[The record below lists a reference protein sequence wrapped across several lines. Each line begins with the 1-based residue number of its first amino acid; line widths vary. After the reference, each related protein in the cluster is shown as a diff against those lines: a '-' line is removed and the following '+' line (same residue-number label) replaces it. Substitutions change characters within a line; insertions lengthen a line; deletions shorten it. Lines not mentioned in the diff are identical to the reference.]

1 MLNYQR
7 VTHHYHHFMAA
18 CDFLYIHLVS
28 SKTTPQTGSEHRSL
42 EAMTRHA
49 AREAAQ
55 GARRVDHGLIPQEDE
70 TMVLYGYIMMVNIM
84 MIDNG

>member
-1 MLNYQR
+1 
-7 VTHHYHHFMAA
+7 
-18 CDFLYIHLVS
+18 
-28 SKTTPQTGSEHRSL
+28 
-42 EAMTRHA
+42 MTRHA